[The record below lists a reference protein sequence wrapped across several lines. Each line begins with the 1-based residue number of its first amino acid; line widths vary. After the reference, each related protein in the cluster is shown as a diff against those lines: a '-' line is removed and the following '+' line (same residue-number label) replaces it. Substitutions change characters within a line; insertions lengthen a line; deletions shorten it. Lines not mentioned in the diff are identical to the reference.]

1 MQRMFARYRELID
14 LGNESEAKR
23 YRLYA
28 IRLDTSSSIRD
39 VSVPPIGE
47 PELDMGVNPRLVFIV
62 RNAIDSAWHN
72 WRLPRKWKDRA
83 REWCNSVK
91 IVVSGGFSTSK
102 ILRFEKLD
110 VPVDIF
116 AVGSSLFANDGP
128 RVTDFTSDITQVK
141 INGEWQKMSKIGRN
155 RGQNPELE
163 PVNK

>member
-1 MQRMFARYRELID
+1 
-14 LGNESEAKR
+14 
-23 YRLYA
+23 
-28 IRLDTSSSIRD
+28 
-39 VSVPPIGE
+39 
-47 PELDMGVNPRLVFIV
+47 MGVNPRLVFIV

-72 WRLPRKWKDRA
+72 WQLPRKWKDRA
-83 REWCNSVK
+83 REWCKSIK
-91 IVVSGGFSTSK
+91 IVASGGFNTSK

-141 INGEWQKMSKIGRN
+141 INGEWKKMSKIGRS

-163 PVNK
+163 PVHELSLIHI